1 MLFLTALISAFAFVL
16 ISKNAMK
23 KYPAIFYI
31 AAAVLSAGAA
41 AVTWFNFRVTSEFL
55 TFLMGLFTRGTFAT
69 ALWCIVMWSGALP
82 NGSWLLKK
90 FMPIRGELSITA
102 AILTFGHNIGYGKT
116 YFNMLFTNVQRMD
129 LHQFTASILM

>member
-41 AVTWFNFRVTSEFL
+41 AATWFNFRVTSEFL
-55 TFLMGLFTRGTFAT
+55 TFLMGLFARGTFAT

-90 FMPIRGELSITA
+90 FMPI
-102 AILTFGHNIGYGKT
+102 
-116 YFNMLFTNVQRMD
+116 
-129 LHQFTASILM
+129 